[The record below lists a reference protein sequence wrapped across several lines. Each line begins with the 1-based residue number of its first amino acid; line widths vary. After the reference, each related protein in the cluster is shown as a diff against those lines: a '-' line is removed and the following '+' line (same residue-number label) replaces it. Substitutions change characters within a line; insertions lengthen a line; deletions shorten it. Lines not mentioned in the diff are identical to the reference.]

1 MASSPEIRI
10 IAMAPAPEGV
20 ASATIESLYSIF
32 FVLGCKVTK
41 SKLVS
46 ILKLFEL
53 NIFNNKHRKYLT
65 IIALN
70 FVFFSYL

>member
-1 MASSPEIRI
+1 MAVEPDIRI

-20 ASATIESLYSIF
+20 ASATIESLYNIF

-41 SKLVS
+41 SKLVL

-53 NIFNNKHRKYLT
+53 NIYYKKQCKYLT
-65 IIALN
+65 VITL
-70 FVFFSYL
+70 